1 MNLLQDAQQ
10 CAEQGHEIGLGAYST
25 GGSATS
31 LSATTGD
38 DLTMARP
45 TPNFVILNG
54 SFPDVGRLVAAMLK
68 ARAAVESRSWAHPQE
83 PVTDEWW
90 ATYSPILARASE
102 SGAAAMWWPSARSI
116 ASPTSRVTQSW
127 SVVASASGKL
137 PTVATS

>member
-54 SFPDVGRLVAAMLK
+54 SFPDVGRLVAA
-68 ARAAVESRSWAHPQE
+68 S
-83 PVTDEWW
+83 
-90 ATYSPILARASE
+90 
-102 SGAAAMWWPSARSI
+102 
-116 ASPTSRVTQSW
+116 
-127 SVVASASGKL
+127 
-137 PTVATS
+137 